1 MATQPHTIQKKW
13 YMQCDTHK
21 EGKREKERERNWAD
35 KMVFTMGIIQFSMFP
50 LILQRY
56 HTKSDENFQS
66 QKLELNEIK

>member
-1 MATQPHTIQKKW
+1 MATQPHTIQKKNGT
-13 YMQCDTHK
+13 CNAIHTK
-21 EGKREKERERNWAD
+21 KGREKKRERNWAD